1 MSMSWKASFSA
12 SSSANTEKIFASSSQ
27 PCFGMCNSL
36 STSDGGRWMRI
47 RVESLLPGLTTKSRE
62 TGPNDATIE
71 KDLDGRLTDQQT
83 FLS

>member
-1 MSMSWKASFSA
+1 
-12 SSSANTEKIFASSSQ
+12 
-27 PCFGMCNSL
+27 MCNSL